1 MYSNEKILKSI
12 SAKIG
17 AALLIFSGLFLA
29 AGIVYLFADLIL
41 TEGGSY
47 DLTYGGEIFL
57 TLLEMIMR
65 MIAFTVPFF
74 IYGAMT
80 KNDRHGLRRAPVKWR
95 GSKTE
100 NKFAIVVGGI
110 SLVWGA
116 AFVNSLIMSL
126 LPGFTDT
133 MEDITATGGN
143 LTNTQIVLMV
153 VSTAIIPAIFE
164 ELLYRGLVLGNLIP
178 FGRGAAVVFSALMLR

>member
-17 AALLIFSGLFLA
+17 AALLIFSGTVPC
-29 AGIVYLFADLIL
+29 GGNSILFADLIL

-47 DLTYGGEIFL
+47 DLTYGGEIFSHTARDDNADDSL
-57 TLLEMIMR
+57 YR
-65 MIAFTVPFF
+65 AFF

-100 NKFAIVVGGI
+100 NKFAIVRRRDFPCLGRGI
-110 SLVWGA
+110 CK
-116 AFVNSLIMSL
+116 FLIMSL
-126 LPGFTDT
+126 LRDLRYNGRYNRDGREPH
-133 MEDITATGGN
+133 
-143 LTNTQIVLMV
+143 NTQIVLMV

-164 ELLYRGLVLGNLIP
+164 ELLYRGWSRQTDTVRQG
-178 FGRGAAVVFSALMLR
+178 GRVVFSALMSA